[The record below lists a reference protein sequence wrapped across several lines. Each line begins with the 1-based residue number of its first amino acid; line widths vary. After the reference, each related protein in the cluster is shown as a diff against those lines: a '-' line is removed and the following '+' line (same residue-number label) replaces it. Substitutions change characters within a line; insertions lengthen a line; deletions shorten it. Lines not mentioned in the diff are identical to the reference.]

1 MTSSARE
8 RKRKWAFMASA
19 TCSMALG
26 TKGKCIGYLLGEER
40 QGMKIMFN
48 MMNGARMGTGLQ
60 ALAYASA
67 AYMLAVN
74 YARER
79 IQSRDL
85 ADFANPE
92 APSVAIINHPDVR
105 RNLLWMKSYVD
116 GMRSFFYYMAPAAQK
131 PCWHHPKKKG

>member
-1 MTSSARE
+1 
-8 RKRKWAFMASA
+8 
-19 TCSMALG
+19 
-26 TKGKCIGYLLGEER
+26 
-40 QGMKIMFN
+40 MKIMFN

-79 IQSRDL
+79 IQSRAL

-116 GMRSFFYYMAPAAQK
+116 GMRSFFYYMRPAAQSPACIIRRRQGK
-131 PCWHHPKKKG
+131 IQRYV